1 MNFSNTFNY
10 GEPTHLPLS
19 YSFTVISLIYRY
31 LTHFPLSNI
40 MYITIPRLLY
50 NTEEKAESPKATV
63 PFRHPPMERPT
74 GVPREN
80 IPRLLFKKIVKNKVY
95 FKILFHRNKEEY
107 KYVSFKYSL

>member
-50 NTEEKAESPKATV
+50 NTI
-63 PFRHPPMERPT
+63 
-74 GVPREN
+74 PRLLYN
-80 IPRLLFKKIVKNKVY
+80 TIPRLLFKKIVKNKVY